1 MKLKKD
7 ADIPEFMNVVRDS
20 CRGDGYYESRD
31 ANIDLKSELSRFVF
45 MTVVND
51 AGSNVQGRVYC
62 TDENDY
68 KVLGGFLTE

>member
-1 MKLKKD
+1 
-7 ADIPEFMNVVRDS
+7 
-20 CRGDGYYESRD
+20 
-31 ANIDLKSELSRFVF
+31 

>member
-20 CRGDGYYESRD
+20 CRGDVYYESRD
-31 ANIDLKSELSRFVF
+31 AIVF